1 MGCGGES
8 NESNRGEKSSKKYL
22 RNWLVHQKNGNITFV
37 FTLLRNL
44 LGAVVAIFVVA
55 LVVPGI
61 SYQGDAR
68 VLIAAA
74 LVFALF
80 QTLVKPILN
89 LVALP
94 LNFLTFGSVSVLIG
108 VGLFYAISYLVSS
121 FTFSPFEFSGFSFS
135 ALVVPAMWVPRY
147 GTVIIGSVITSVVFA
162 LVSQP
167 SHG

>member
-1 MGCGGES
+1 M
-8 NESNRGEKSSKKYL
+8 
-22 RNWLVHQKNGNITFV
+22 

-44 LGAVVAIFVVA
+44 LGAVVAIFFVA
-55 LVVPGI
+55 LIVPGI
-61 SYQGDAR
+61 SYQGDVR

-80 QTLVKPILN
+80 QTLVKPILD

-94 LNFLTFGSVSVLIG
+94 LNFLTFGSASVLIG
-108 VGLFYAISYLVSS
+108 IGLFYAISYLAPS

-135 ALVVPAMWVPRY
+135 ALVVPAMWIPSY
-147 GTVIIGSVITSVVFA
+147 GTIIIGAVIASVIFA
-162 LVSQP
+162 FISQS

>member
-1 MGCGGES
+1 M
-8 NESNRGEKSSKKYL
+8 
-22 RNWLVHQKNGNITFV
+22 

-89 LVALP
+89 LIALP

-108 VGLFYAISYLVSS
+108 MGLFYAISYLVSS
-121 FTFSPFEFSGFSFS
+121 FTFSSFEFSGFSFS
-135 ALVVPAMWVPRY
+135 TLVVPAMWVPKY
-147 GTVIIGSVITSVVFA
+147 GTVIIGAVITSVIFA